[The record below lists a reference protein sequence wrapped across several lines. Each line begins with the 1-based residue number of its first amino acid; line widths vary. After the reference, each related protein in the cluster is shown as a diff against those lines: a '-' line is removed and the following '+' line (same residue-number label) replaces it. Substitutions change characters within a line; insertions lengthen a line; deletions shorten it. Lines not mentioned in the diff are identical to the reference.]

1 MVTGARGE
9 GVKFGFAIKIIVES
23 SIFGRELDLL
33 FFSEELKTSPCKT
46 KLENTLTCT
55 SQGEFHQLLA

>member
-1 MVTGARGE
+1 MEVDIRGGEAATMVTGARGE

-33 FFSEELKTSPCKT
+33 FFSEEL
-46 KLENTLTCT
+46 
-55 SQGEFHQLLA
+55 

>member
-33 FFSEELKTSPCKT
+33 FFSEEL
-46 KLENTLTCT
+46 
-55 SQGEFHQLLA
+55 